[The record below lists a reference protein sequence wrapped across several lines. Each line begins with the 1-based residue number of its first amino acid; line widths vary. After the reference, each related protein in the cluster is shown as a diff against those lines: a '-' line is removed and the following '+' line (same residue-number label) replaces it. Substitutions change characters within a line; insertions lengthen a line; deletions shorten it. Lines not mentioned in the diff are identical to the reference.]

1 MPYLWISRVLLPEQD
16 ISPLL
21 SSLYNKGSTLP
32 GLYHASHWRA
42 CRVAGG
48 GEGCLVRL
56 SQRPGDGFSC
66 EGNPSSDRMAQ
77 LCGSSLFCPMHTEDP
92 LLPPTTWDLGIRQ
105 VSSLH
110 SCHIIYIYIYRMI
123 LSRCFNFYFWL
134 HHVACGVLVFNQ
146 WLNPHPVQWKWRVL
160 ITRSPGKSPVS
171 SF

>member
-32 GLYHASHWRA
+32 GLYHASHWQA

-48 GEGCLVRL
+48 GEGCLVRFTQ
-56 SQRPGDGFSC
+56 SPGDGFTC
-66 EGNPSSDRMAQ
+66 EENPSSDRMSHF
-77 LCGSSLFCPMHTEDP
+77 CGSSLFCPMHAEDP

-110 SCHIIYIYIYRMI
+110 SCHTIYIYTLYF
-123 LSRCFNFYFWL
+123 LSEIFKE
-134 HHVACGVLVFNQ
+134 
-146 WLNPHPVQWKWRVL
+146 LNPGLFEKNKGPGRPRIYTADIMLPFVQ
-160 ITRSPGKSPVS
+160 
-171 SF
+171 